1 MVFGVCLFWV
11 SFNNNLV
18 GVRLIT
24 RFYWLSDNFGCLI
37 GLFSVF
43 WRSYSK
49 FGGSAGSLHS
59 PCSPGLRSSG
69 GFGRAS
75 LLLNHFFFLPFCV
88 SRSFS
93 LSVRLVLFETIPISY
108 FLLINILSSTSPKH
122 MISKK

>member
-43 WRSYSK
+43 GAVTVNLEGAPALYTHLAHLVYAAQEDSVV
-49 FGGSAGSLHS
+49 L
-59 PCSPGLRSSG
+59 
-69 GFGRAS
+69 
-75 LLLNHFFFLPFCV
+75 V
-88 SRSFS
+88 FS
-93 LSVRLVLFETIPISY
+93 
-108 FLLINILSSTSPKH
+108 
-122 MISKK
+122 